1 MSDYK
6 ANRIEVEVNQQAY
19 NTDGLG
25 DKQVYAGGAN
35 TVSLNQ
41 NGDIKLG
48 DTLGDVLDG
57 TELDTLIRTDV
68 DIHEGYQIPQLQN
81 QEKGSN
87 NYGYLGSSL
96 NITAYNVY
104 EGDGVG
110 NTKPISVCVGVAG
123 SQGSRDLIKAS
134 PDWKQNYDIFL
145 NRSAYNGKTDEQL
158 QNKLKYADKMT
169 RVKIKY
175 ELEIREKVKAL
186 KHYREDHIPITI
198 VGDSKGAED
207 AAYLG
212 LSFVKSTMPISG
224 LQTDLDYR
232 AADLYFV
239 NPKGV
244 RLSTQDYEILKRIAE
259 AGFITVEIVYPEIVS
274 DGLLKDGKL
283 RVDGS
288 GVADGRVIPCRP
300 DHKFYTVPT
309 SVANPEV
316 NHQVTSYD
324 TNVYQG
330 FDGKSKF
337 QGNSKPESITGYKGL
352 TKQTVGYRYTI
363 DRISK
368 KNGTTISVN
377 TYFFEEQKAHLLRM
391 NDQVQTDI
399 LFLKQIL
406 KEDYERLFYDNVI
419 NNKYALKLKHKQLI
433 QRFTS
438 EEDYI
443 HDHIMRTKPSVV
455 DLVAQKAMLR
465 REYEYKLDQYI
476 DEEAEKYHLVIIAG
490 VKQEIE
496 IFMQFVYDEIMRLQ
510 RYADMLMMKLDDIGR
525 LAQVYQLAHEEI
537 KMTITKMKTI

>member
-274 DGLLKDGKL
+274 DGLLKDGNIS
-283 RVDGS
+283 VDGS
-288 GVADGRVIPCRP
+288 GIGDGRIIPCRE

-309 SVANPEV
+309 SVDKPEG
-316 NHQVTSYD
+316 NHQVTNYD
-324 TNVYQG
+324 VNVYQG

-337 QGNSKPESITGYKGL
+337 QGNIKPESIKGYKGL
-352 TKQTVGYRYTI
+352 INKTIGYRYTI

-377 TYFFEEQKAHLLRM
+377 TYFFEEQKAHLQRI
-391 NDQVQTDI
+391 NTQVQLDI
-399 LFLKQIL
+399 TFLKRIL
-406 KEDYERLFYDNVI
+406 EADYNQLLYEVVTK
-419 NNKYALKLKHKQLI
+419 NKYALQLRHKQQI
-433 QRFTS
+433 QKFTS
-438 EEDYI
+438 EDEYI
-443 HDHIMRTKPSVV
+443 QDHIEMSTTNIA
-455 DLVAQKAMLR
+455 DLITQKGMLR
-465 REYEYKLDQYI
+465 REYEYELEKHLEEESRQYAQVVI
-476 DEEAEKYHLVIIAG
+476 QGMKKDIEAF
-490 VKQEIE
+490 KQL
-496 IFMQFVYDEIMRLQ
+496 VYDEMMRLQ
-510 RYADMLMMKLDDIGR
+510 RYSNMLISQIDDLGR
-525 LAQVYQLAHEEI
+525 VETQYQEAHEEI
-537 KMTITKMKTI
+537 KMVITKMKTI